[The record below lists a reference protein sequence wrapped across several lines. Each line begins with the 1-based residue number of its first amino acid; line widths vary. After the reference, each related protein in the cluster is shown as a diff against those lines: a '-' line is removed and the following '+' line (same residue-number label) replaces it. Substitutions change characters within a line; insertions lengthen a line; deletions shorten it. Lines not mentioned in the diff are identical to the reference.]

1 MCKDLYHTVDLRRKR
16 LVCISLLSLLIS
28 LVIGGTE
35 AYSQCATQAPK
46 APGGLILSTSASTPT
61 TPPTASA
68 SGLVAHW
75 KFDEKSGTT
84 ACDSSGNAHTGTLT
98 HGPIWTTGKVGG
110 ALYFDGIDDVVTVLN
125 SNSLNLASSFT
136 VSAWVNPASTFA
148 DFRSVIAKN
157 GSYYLYASSTGF
169 CGDGSPFGYGEN
181 RPGATV
187 CQPSP
192 IPANTW
198 THLTLVYSGST
209 LTLYRNGVAVNSVSA
224 SGTLPASSG
233 SLQIA
238 ASQFGEYFKGLI
250 DEVRVYNTALT
261 ATDIQSM
268 YQQES
273 DSASSTVVATPI
285 ISPNGGSHSGSVSV
299 TMQTA
304 TSGASIYYTT
314 NGSTPTQSST
324 LYTTALTLTSSATV
338 KAKAFKTGSSASAE
352 ASASFT
358 IIQTFNFSLAN
369 SGNKSVVAASSVTN
383 SLTTALVSGTTQ
395 SVAFSVSGLPAGA
408 VGSFSTPSCSPAC
421 SSTLTVN
428 TTASTPAGTSNVTVT
443 ATGGGIAKTSTF
455 VLTVSLP
462 STANQP
468 LVAYWKFDE
477 GTGTSTGD
485 ASGNGNTGIL
495 TDGAIWASGK
505 IGNALYFDGIDDVI
519 TVPNSNPLNLS
530 NSFTLS
536 AWVNPASIFNDF
548 RSIVAKNDSYYL
560 YASSAGFC
568 GDGAPFGYGENRP
581 LATVCQ
587 PFPLPAN
594 TWTHLAL
601 TYSGSTLTLY
611 RNGVAV
617 NTATASGTL
626 PISSGTLQIGGS
638 QFGEYFNGMIDELRI
653 YNTVLTTAEIQTKYQ
668 EESGIAAGTSPVTGT
683 LFSFSVSNS
692 GNKSVVA
699 GSSVTNSVS
708 AALVSGISQAVSFSL
723 SGLPAGATGTF
734 SSPSCSPACSTIL
747 NISTTGST
755 PAGSFP
761 ITVTAAG
768 GGVTK
773 STAFTLSVT
782 LALTVATPTI
792 TPNGGNFSG
801 SVSVAMQ
808 SATSGASIYY
818 TTDGSTPTQSS
829 SPYASSINV
838 TNTTTFNAKAFK
850 SGYNPSGVAS
860 ASFTNSGSGRIYYV
874 GKSGS
879 NSNSCA
885 QAQNHLTPK
894 LTISA
899 GLACMQGGDTLEIKQ
914 GTYEE
919 VDLVPPSGTS
929 SNRTVIKSFGTDTVT
944 FTRFTSW
951 NFYSGRFSYVDFVG
965 GCTLG
970 LNRNCRMVWNGIG
983 TDCCSG
989 AIANAGLSFGAAG
1002 ETAHHIRF
1010 DGIRAT
1016 NWGGVA
1022 SNISNP
1028 NAFIEFR
1035 NSRFDNNG
1043 KFLDFGNPDNP
1054 VLGMAGYHFYIGG
1067 GQVLVENCE
1076 LDHAGGYAIH
1086 QYGGGGNN
1094 NIYRYNVIHDNGLT
1108 VSANVADGILL
1119 HGWGSGH
1126 QAYGNLIYNNKR
1138 GAGITAVSSGSRIF
1152 NNTIF
1157 NNDSGIYVFPGA
1169 SQTVIRNNITYGNR
1183 IAVIND
1189 GSGTTFSN
1197 NLEIDP
1203 KFVAPGSF
1211 DFRLQSSSP
1220 AINAGVTL
1228 TEVAIDLDGTS
1239 RPQGSAYDIGAFEY
1253 R

>member
-16 LVCISLLSLLIS
+16 RVCISLFSLLIS
-28 LVIGGTE
+28 LVIGRTE
-35 AYSQCATQAPK
+35 AYSQCATQAPN

-61 TPPTASA
+61 TQPTANA

-84 ACDSSGNAHTGTLT
+84 ACDSSGNAHTGTLA
-98 HGPIWTTGKVGG
+98 HGPLWSAGKVGG

-125 SNSLNLASSFT
+125 SNSLNLAASFT
-136 VSAWVNPASTFA
+136 ISAWVNPASTFA
-148 DFRSVIAKN
+148 DFRSVVAKN
-157 GSYYLYASSTGF
+157 NSYYLYASSTGF

-192 IPANTW
+192 LPANTW

-233 SLQIA
+233 NLQIA

-261 ATDIQSM
+261 ATDIQTK

-273 DSASSTVVATPI
+273 GSASSTVVATPI

-324 LYTTALTLTSSATV
+324 LYTAAITLSSSATI

-358 IIQTFNFSLAN
+358 IIQPFNFSLAN

-383 SLTTALVSGTTQ
+383 LITTALISGTTQ
-395 SVAFSVSGLPAGA
+395 SVAFSVSGLPAGS

-421 SSTLTVN
+421 SSTLTVG

-443 ATGGGIAKTSTF
+443 ASGGGITKTSTF
-455 VLTVSLP
+455 VLTVSVP

-468 LVAYWKFDE
+468 LIAYWKFDE

-495 TDGAIWASGK
+495 TNGPIWISGK
-505 IGNALYFDGIDDVI
+505 IGSALYFDGIDDVI
-519 TVPNSNPLNLS
+519 TVPNSNSLGLS
-530 NSFTLS
+530 SSFTLS
-536 AWVNPASIFNDF
+536 AWVNPASAFNDF

-601 TYSGSTLTLY
+601 TYSGSNLTLY

-617 NTATASGTL
+617 NTASASGTL
-626 PISSGTLQIGGS
+626 PASSGNLQIGGS
-638 QFGEYFNGMIDELRI
+638 QFGEYFNGLIDELRI
-653 YNTVLTTAEIQTKYQ
+653 YNTALSSAEIQNKYQ
-668 EESGIAAGTSPVTGT
+668 QESGNAAETSPVTGT

-708 AALVSGISQAVSFSL
+708 AALVSGTSQAVSFSL
-723 SGLPAGATGTF
+723 SGLPAGAAGTF
-734 SSPSCSPACSTIL
+734 SAPSCSPACSTIL

-761 ITVTAAG
+761 VTVTAAG
-768 GGVTK
+768 GGVIKT
-773 STAFTLSVT
+773 TAFTLSVS

-808 SATSGASIYY
+808 SATSGASIHY
-818 TTDGSTPTQSS
+818 TTNGSTPTQSS
-829 SPYASSINV
+829 TLYSGTMNV
-838 TNTTTFNAKAFK
+838 TSSTTINAKAFR
-850 SGYNPSGVAS
+850 SGYSPSTVAS
-860 ASFTNSGSGRIYYV
+860 ASFTNTGSGRIYYV
-874 GKSGS
+874 GKAGS

-929 SNRTVIKSFGTDTVT
+929 SNRTIIKSFGTDTVR

-965 GCTLG
+965 GCTAG
-970 LNRNCRMVWNGIG
+970 LSRTCRMVWDGTG

-989 AIANAGLSFGAAG
+989 AIANAGLSFGAEG

-1010 DGIRAT
+1010 NGIRAT

-1022 SNISNP
+1022 SNISSP

-1054 VLGMAGYHFYIGG
+1054 ILGMAGYHFYIGG
-1067 GQVLVENCE
+1067 GNILVENCE

-1086 QYGGGGNN
+1086 QYGGRGNN
-1094 NIYRYNVIHDNGLT
+1094 NIYRYNVIYDNGLT
-1108 VSANVADGILL
+1108 VSANAADGILL

-1138 GAGITAVSSGSRIF
+1138 GAGITAVSSGSKIF
-1152 NNTIF
+1152 NNTVF
-1157 NNDSGIYVFPGA
+1157 NNDTGIYVFPGTG
-1169 SQTVIRNNITYGNR
+1169 QTVIRNNITYGNR

-1189 GSGTTFSN
+1189 GTGTTLSN

-1203 KFVAPGSF
+1203 KFVAPINY

-1220 AINAGVTL
+1220 AINAGVSIA
-1228 TEVAIDLDGTS
+1228 EVTMDLDGTL
-1239 RPQGSAYDIGAFEY
+1239 RPQGPAFDIGAFEY